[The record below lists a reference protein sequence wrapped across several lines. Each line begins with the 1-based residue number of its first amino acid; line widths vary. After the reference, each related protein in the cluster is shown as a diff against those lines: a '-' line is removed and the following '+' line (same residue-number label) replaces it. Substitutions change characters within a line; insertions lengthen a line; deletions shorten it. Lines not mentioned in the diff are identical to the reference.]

1 VSFLFLAST
10 VFGLLEPIEAPLQS
24 LLEWIH
30 ESLGVTWAWSIVI
43 LTCIVRIAMI
53 PLTVKQQQ
61 SMRAMQALQPEIKK
75 LQAKHKGDRQK
86 LNQEMMAFYKEN
98 KVNPFGSC
106 IPLLVQA
113 PIFISL
119 YFVLKDLPND
129 VQPGDDLSFLGSS
142 VVPNITTSLQ
152 DLPTATL
159 IIMMTIYVG
168 SQMASTLLM
177 PTSLDKTQ
185 RYIFLALPLIFAVV
199 IVNQSFPAG
208 LLIYWITTNLWTVGQ
223 ALVIRTFFP
232 PPLLASQKAAAKKGK
247 EPPPPPKDKP
257 VKPKPKPDGPDAD
270 SNGAAPDDE
279 EAPTAGT
286 GASASKKRKGDRVQ
300 KRNVRRPAKPDRPR
314 GQPGSQPG
322 GQPGGSGADS

>member
-1 VSFLFLAST
+1 
-10 VFGLLEPIEAPLQS
+10 
-24 LLEWIH
+24 
-30 ESLGVTWAWSIVI
+30 
-43 LTCIVRIAMI
+43 
-53 PLTVKQQQ
+53 
-61 SMRAMQALQPEIKK
+61 
-75 LQAKHKGDRQK
+75 
-86 LNQEMMAFYKEN
+86 MMAFYKEN

-113 PIFISL
+113 PVFIAL
-119 YFVLKDLPND
+119 YFVLKDLDQD
-129 VQPGDDLSFLGSS
+129 VKAGDDLSFLGS
-142 VVPNITTSLQ
+142 VVPDITASLQ
-152 DLPTATL
+152 DLPTASL
-159 IIMMTIYVG
+159 IVMMIVYVG

-232 PPLLASQKAAAKKGK
+232 PPMLASQKAAAAAAKKGK
-247 EPPPPPKDKP
+247 EPPPPPKAKP
-257 VKPKPKPDGPDAD
+257 VKPKPKPDDPDT
-270 SNGAAPDDE
+270 NGATPTDE

-286 GASASKKRKGDRVQ
+286 GASASKKRKGDRVRQ
-300 KRNVRRPAKPDRPR
+300 RNVRRPAKPDRPR

-322 GQPGGSGADS
+322 GSGADS

>member
-1 VSFLFLAST
+1 MIGVNFALVIAGVLD
-10 VFGLLEPIEAPLQS
+10 PIEAPLQN

-30 ESLGVTWAWSIVI
+30 ESLGVTWGWSIVI
-43 LTCIVRIAMI
+43 LTCMVRTAMI

-119 YFVLKDLPND
+119 YFVLKNLGSD
-129 VQPGDDLSFLGSS
+129 VQAGDDLSFLGGS
-142 VVPNITTSLQ
+142 VVPDITASLQ
-152 DLPTATL
+152 DLPTASL

-185 RYIFLALPLIFAVV
+185 RYIFLALPLVFAVV
-199 IVNQSFPAG
+199 IVNQTFPAG

-223 ALVIRTFFP
+223 ALIIRTFFP
-232 PPLLASQKAAAKKGK
+232 PPLLASQKAAKKGK

-257 VKPKPKPDGPDAD
+257 VKPKPKPEGPVDT
-270 SNGAAPDDE
+270 NGAAPQE

-286 GASASKKRKGDRVQ
+286 GASASKKRKGDRVRQ
-300 KRNVRRPAKPDRPR
+300 RDVRRPAKPDRPR

-322 GQPGGSGADS
+322 GSGAEP

>member
-1 VSFLFLAST
+1 MIGVHFALVMAGVLD
-10 VFGLLEPIEAPLQS
+10 PIEAPLQN

-43 LTCIVRIAMI
+43 LTCMVRIAMI

-75 LQAKHKGDRQK
+75 LQAKYKGDRQK

-119 YFVLKDLPND
+119 YFVLKNLDSD
-129 VQPGDDLSFLGSS
+129 VQAGDDLSFLGTS
-142 VVPNITTSLQ
+142 VVPDITASLQ
-152 DLPTATL
+152 DLPTASL
-159 IIMMTIYVG
+159 IVMMTIYVG

-185 RYIFLALPLIFAVV
+185 RYIFLALPLVFAVV
-199 IVNQSFPAG
+199 IVNQTFPAG

-232 PPLLASQKAAAKKGK
+232 PPLLASQKAAKKGK

-257 VKPKPKPDGPDAD
+257 VKPKPKPEGPDT
-270 SNGAAPDDE
+270 NGAAPDDDA
-279 EAPTAGT
+279 EAPAAGT
-286 GASASKKRKGDRVQ
+286 GASASKKRKGDRVRQ
-300 KRNVRRPAKPDRPR
+300 RNVRRPAKPDRPR

-322 GQPGGSGADS
+322 GSGAEP

>member
-1 VSFLFLAST
+1 VSSIHFAL
-10 VFGLLEPIEAPLQS
+10 VFAGVLDPIEAPLQN

-119 YFVLKDLPND
+119 YFVLKNLDSD
-129 VQPGDDLSFLGSS
+129 VQAGDDLSFLGTS
-142 VVPNITTSLQ
+142 VVPDITKSLQ
-152 DLPTATL
+152 DLPTASL

-185 RYIFLALPLIFAVV
+185 RYIFLALPLVFAVV
-199 IVNQSFPAG
+199 IVNQTFPAG

-232 PPLLASQKAAAKKGK
+232 PPLLASQKAAKKGK

-257 VKPKPKPDGPDAD
+257 VKPKPKPEGPVDT
-270 SNGAAPDDE
+270 NGAAPQDG
-279 EAPTAGT
+279 APAAGTGT
-286 GASASKKRKGDRVQ
+286 GASASKKHKGDRVRQ
-300 KRNVRRPAKPDRPR
+300 RDVRRPAKPDRPR

-322 GQPGGSGADS
+322 GSGAEP